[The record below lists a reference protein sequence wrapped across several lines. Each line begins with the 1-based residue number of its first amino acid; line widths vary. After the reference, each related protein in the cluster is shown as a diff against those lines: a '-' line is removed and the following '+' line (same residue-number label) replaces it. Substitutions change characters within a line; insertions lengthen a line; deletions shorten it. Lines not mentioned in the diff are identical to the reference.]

1 MKAYI
6 ESSNGHDEKDV
17 PKDMAKEALAGFLG
31 GGENFVTVATDKG
44 SAIMNKTS
52 DLDKIVST
60 APKDKKIQVL
70 TIIESR
76 CASSKAGAIML
87 DTLYDLADMVNVKR
101 SDVDEAIKDLKAK
114 GVIYEEG
121 NGVFKCTEAPSKHAE
136 VPKETPK
143 AEAPKGAELPDFLQN
158 IGGGGAVIEGQI
170 KEEDIKTA
178 AVTGKVKG
186 G

>member
-6 ESSNGHDEKDV
+6 ESRSGHDEKNV
-17 PKDMAKEALAGFLG
+17 PVDMAKEALAGFLG

-44 SAIMNKTS
+44 SAILNKTS
-52 DLDKIVST
+52 DLDKIIST
-60 APKDKKIQVL
+60 APKDKKMQVL

-87 DTLYDLADMVNVKR
+87 DTLYDLAGMVQVSKT
-101 SDVDEAIKDLKAK
+101 DVDEAIKDLKTK
-114 GVIYEEG
+114 GMIYEEG
-121 NGVFKCTEAPSKHAE
+121 SGVFKCTEPPSKPAE
-136 VPKETPK
+136 ITIASK
-143 AEAPKGAELPDFLQN
+143 AVEKSSTELPDFLQN
-158 IGGGGAVIEGQI
+158 IGGGGAVIEGNI